1 MQLVLHGNASLF
13 PTLVSERAPE
23 PTRPVA
29 LRSAVHRG
37 SRQGVQFGYDGAGM
51 ARRPARCGK
60 PDLFAPKEN
69 PATAGCVRT
78 GASQV
83 EKAAS
88 TTMRLFP

>member
-23 PTRPVA
+23 TTRPVA

-37 SRQGVQFGYDGAGM
+37 SRQGVQFWYDGAGM

-69 PATAGCVRT
+69 PATGRELWRGSGPV
-78 GASQV
+78 
-83 EKAAS
+83 
-88 TTMRLFP
+88 P